1 MSTCPPNL
9 THSFL
14 TVCKII
20 RFKVGKN
27 KLIFLCSRGVAK
39 LLVGVGK
46 GVKKSIFLS
55 RYGLKDFKF

>member
-20 RFKVGKN
+20 MFKVEK
-27 KLIFLCSRGVAK
+27 KVFFHCALRGQQSFE
-39 LLVGVGK
+39 GQ
-46 GVKKSIFLS
+46 
-55 RYGLKDFKF
+55 